1 MSKISFELT
10 RTDVKEKGNYFLLI
24 QLDETE
30 YPSKLTK
37 IQKFRTEIDYSTQ
50 FPVFEIDYS
59 TQFPVFHQNFYNF
72 NKVNLGNKLVLRIGL
87 YRVKN
92 PDILKRK
99 IKIEEK
105 KKVEVNKSKQIKND
119 INPKLLFEE
128 SELIGNVKIS
138 LDSVWIENLRKCKFV
153 ESDSKLFHPEKNN
166 EENGHVFYKLSCHS
180 QTIDTKIY
188 EDNKEIEKVYYDPF
202 EKDKEVIRKKLKSI
216 IILNEEKQIQ
226 LGEMQKK
233 LDEANN
239 KAKYNVIA
247 KKEVENKLLEVEQE
261 NKLLKRNLAKI
272 QSYDEIDIEID
283 LLSQSQQGIEIIEKK
298 YAILL
303 GQLSLQKQL
312 KFELENNYNNIKTL
326 MSKIKIIQNRYD
338 TLKDANNQLK
348 FNYKVHH
355 DMLPLLQTYEEKI
368 KANNKLIKNFR
379 ENILEVIKLRKQ
391 KSTLTIEELEHKI
404 EKFTKERNKLEEKK
418 IQLNLYLDIYMK
430 EKNNANITYD
440 EITEP
445 FERIIGNDP
454 LMNQIKTDGENE
466 LLNINN
472 RAIEE
477 LNNQIKDLSKKLSD
491 FEEKEKEKKAKGI
504 IIEPSLI
511 MKRNNLKI
519 KVEEELKKE
528 NGLIEEG
535 EKNKEAFLNAKEV
548 LKDRIAQIDSAINQ
562 ELKLAKRRRYEQELN
577 ALNQRYFYENYM

>member
-1 MSKISFELT
+1 MSLLSFELT

-30 YPSKLTK
+30 FPSKLTK
-37 IQKFRTEIDYSTQ
+37 IQKFRT
-50 FPVFEIDYS
+50 EIDYS

-368 KANNKLIKNFR
+368 KANNKLINNFR

-391 KSTLTIEELEHKI
+391 KSSLTIEELEHKI
-404 EKFTKERNKLEEKK
+404 EKFTKERHKLEEKQL
-418 IQLNLYLDIYMK
+418 QLNLYLDIYIK
-430 EKNNANITYD
+430 EKNNANVTYE
-440 EITEP
+440 EIREP

-472 RAIEE
+472 RLIEE

-519 KVEEELKKE
+519 KVDEELKKE

-548 LKDRIAQIDSAINQ
+548 LKDRIAQIDSAINE

>member
-1 MSKISFELT
+1 MSLLSFELT

-30 YPSKLTK
+30 FPSKLTK
-37 IQKFRTEIDYSTQ
+37 IQKFRT
-50 FPVFEIDYS
+50 EIDYS

-138 LDSVWIENLRKCKFV
+138 LDSVWIENLRKSKFV

>member
-1 MSKISFELT
+1 MSKLSFELT
-10 RTDVKEKGNYFLLI
+10 RTDVRVKGNYFLLI

-30 YPSKLTK
+30 FPSKLTK
-37 IQKFRTEIDYSTQ
+37 IQKFRT
-50 FPVFEIDYS
+50 EIDYS